1 MSEIVVAQGDRI
13 VVGADRQAVLS
24 VVSIADLQG
33 PVGGIPLATGF
44 RLPMQN
50 VHLAWYEYA
59 RCHGSYAGHPPARD
73 WNLETMGNTDLGEP
87 LVAPWSGIVI
97 TATNIGGSVGR
108 VIQLLGVTP
117 AGEMVLWAGWHLH
130 TIEVSPGQV
139 VQVGELIG
147 SIGNADGRYAGA
159 HLHEQI
165 AVVNGS
171 YGIPSPATFTTD
183 TRYQW
188 RDPLEFYVE
197 HGVDP
202 ALVEHASLFDGG

>member
-1 MSEIVVAQGDRI
+1 
-13 VVGADRQAVLS
+13 
-24 VVSIADLQG
+24 
-33 PVGGIPLATGF
+33 
-44 RLPMQN
+44 
-50 VHLAWYEYA
+50 
-59 RCHGSYAGHPPARD
+59 
-73 WNLETMGNTDLGEP
+73 MGNTDLGEP
-87 LVAPWSGIVI
+87 LIAPWSGIVI

-130 TIEVSPGQV
+130 TVEVAQGQV

-159 HLHEQI
+159 HLHEQV

-171 YGIPSPATFTTD
+171 YGIPSPATFATD

-202 ALVEHASLFDGG
+202 AIIEHVSLFDGA